1 MAAAAA
7 AAALPPWVVLEHH
20 RYAEVSDSAPDAP
33 AREWATVD
41 CARRTAYGCGEH
53 GQRILDGLTLYVRR
67 LINWPASDDLST
79 TLHIQVSSDARRGLA
94 AEFGEGGGDPL
105 HIDGEEFYAV
115 AFVDAAGE
123 HLLLL
128 TVVFRLH
135 DFVRRTY
142 YLIYNAADTSLSMV
156 PCAPDEHPIAGLS
169 TTLRPLPVRR
179 DDGGGY
185 GLAVLATRQVPP
197 AEEEGEEGFATLED
211 VLCVWTPAA
220 EEEKEEP
227 PCDVRPRWQGL
238 LRRPLARPPL
248 LRPARGRHRQLR
260 RGFPL
265 RPLAGIDPGGRDQ
278 ASGEDHA
285 PRRRR
290 RQVVCIDST
299 RRRRY
304 GDATVALWTLDLD
317 RKEWR
322 KDTEFKARDLWRM
335 KGSKEARMP
344 RMEAKCPF
352 LMPDGTLCLLLPN
365 KRRRMEDSPDDYICC
380 IDLDSMSILWSRRLR
395 GYCHNEPAI
404 LPSGFFKKLLRPL
417 VPSKG
422 ELSSICVEED
432 QD

>member
-1 MAAAAA
+1 MAAA

-20 RYAEVSDSAPDAP
+20 RYVEMSDSAPDAP
-33 AREWATVD
+33 AREWTAVD

-105 HIDGEEFYAV
+105 HIDGEEFYAA

-169 TTLRPLPVRR
+169 TTLTPLPVRC

-197 AEEEGEEGFATLED
+197 AEEDGEEGFATLED
-211 VLCVWTPAA
+211 VLCVWTPAVDEQPFRA
-220 EEEKEEP
+220 EVMFAFDGKAFFA
-227 PCDVRPRWQGL
+227 DLSRGL
-238 LRRPLARPPL
+238 LYCDLPAAGTDNSVVDFRLVPLPESI
-248 LRPARGRHRQLR
+248 PADETKPVERTMCRV
-260 RGFPL
+260 
-265 RPLAGIDPGGRDQ
+265 AGAVRF
-278 ASGEDHA
+278 
-285 PRRRR
+285 
-290 RQVVCIDST
+290 VCIDST

-304 GDATVALWTLDLD
+304 GDATVTLWTLDMD
-317 RKEWR
+317 GKEWR
-322 KDTEFKARDLWRM
+322 WSKDMVFLARDLWRM
-335 KGSKEARMP
+335 KGFKEARMP

-365 KRRRMEDSPDDYICC
+365 KRRRREDSPDDFICC
-380 IDLDSMSILWSRRLR
+380 IDLDSMSILWSGRLR

-404 LPSGFFKKLLRPL
+404 LPSVFFKKLLLPL

>member
-1 MAAAAA
+1 MTF
-7 AAALPPWVVLEHH
+7 
-20 RYAEVSDSAPDAP
+20 S
-33 AREWATVD
+33 
-41 CARRTAYGCGEH
+41 
-53 GQRILDGLTLYVRR
+53 LTGPTSSIPSRFL
-67 LINWPASDDLST
+67 T
-79 TLHIQVSSDARRGLA
+79 HIQVSSDARRGLA

-105 HIDGEEFYAV
+105 HIDGEEFYAA

-156 PCAPDEHPIAGLS
+156 PCAPDEHPITGLS
-169 TTLRPLPVRR
+169 TTLTPLPVRC

-220 EEEKEEP
+220 AEEEEEEQP
-227 PCDVRPRWQGL
+227 WRVHRQRNPAEVDEQPFRAEVMFAFDGKAFFADLSRGL
-238 LRRPLARPPL
+238 LYCDLPAAGTDNSVVDFRLVPLPESSPADETKPVERTMRRV
-248 LRPARGRHRQLR
+248 
-260 RGFPL
+260 
-265 RPLAGIDPGGRDQ
+265 AGAVRF
-278 ASGEDHA
+278 
-285 PRRRR
+285 
-290 RQVVCIDST
+290 VCIDST

-304 GDATVALWTLDLD
+304 GDATVALWTLDMD
-317 RKEWR
+317 GKEWR
-322 KDTEFKARDLWRM
+322 WSKDMEFQARDLWRM
-335 KGSKEARMP
+335 KGFKEARMP

-365 KRRRMEDSPDDYICC
+365 KRRRREDSPDDFIFC
-380 IDLDSMSILWSRRLR
+380 IDLDSMSILWSGRLR

-417 VPSKG
+417 VPSKR
-422 ELSSICVEED
+422 ELLSICTMWRRIKTET
-432 QD
+432 QDVHQD